1 MEGYRAYVETEQYGR
16 IAVPLCDECLPD
28 DADIQGH
35 ISDDRHYGEQ
45 GVEQPSCH
53 RCDEDL

>member
-16 IAVPLCDECLPD
+16 IAVPLCEDCLPD

-35 ISDDRHYGEQ
+35 ISDDRHYGEE
-45 GVEQPSCH
+45 VVTCH
-53 RCDEDL
+53 YCDEEL